1 MNKFLTGLKQ
11 LVSFLCGKRSHKVI
25 AAVLSVVVVLSVCAS
40 LIMPAMSATTDEAE
54 VLLGQSADVFSDF
67 SEDKGMKLTDEMIDS
82 TATVIEKSDDGNSV
96 TVQFNM
102 NYSCYDKTLITVS
115 DSSPYLYYYID
126 PRIKENMTAEQLQG
140 MTGRVG
146 DGSGGEIGDY
156 LIDFDNDRVIIRPDN
171 PAQLQEGFSGNVHF
185 NATVERKDNE
195 SGTTTEF
202 VIGTQTV
209 KVEGF
214 TEKKL
219 SIEKTGKLEADG
231 RTITWEV
238 TVDNPYV
245 VVTDGD
251 GNVTYEPNSLK
262 DYTVTDTM
270 FGGDTTVTS
279 TPAGAGTYD
288 SNTGTYTFGDVTD
301 TKITLTYQTTLTED
315 QLVTPR
321 NNNFDGYGEVT
332 NGVSLNKG
340 SDPVATGSA
349 TVPYELGYKIEKS
362 GEVDYSKNPV
372 EIIWTIK
379 ITNKYNLPVDDLK
392 LYDSMFAEYINGDVT
407 KIIVEPENVTASF
420 AENDNSKIVLKSEDE
435 NNKYTGDIT
444 IKYTT
449 QAKDGTTS
457 YNNESQLEKNVPFV
471 KTTASVSTIPFTFSK
486 YGTNETSG
494 DFNYWKISINNITLK
509 GSELNGYYIEDNNFS
524 DRVFVDWKG
533 LDSNNFKIFS
543 NLGQMSSDNYTIDE
557 NKLTFKGF
565 NENDTLSWISIEYWT
580 EPSNDLTGEDFTESF
595 TDHNDAEIFNEGGK
609 SFGTGSA
616 DVTWNPPE
624 PTTEPTDP
632 VETFGVNKK
641 YTNSNLVADENGLIE
656 IPWEI
661 ELWQQNGTFA
671 GKTVTDTVSVPSEIA
686 DVDHY
691 ITDEQFSN
699 IKVTANNS
707 DLPAEYYDI
716 TSVSTD
722 GKSVSFTITFAD
734 SEALADYSKIY
745 VTYSTTA
752 KVEGV
757 EKGQTVNFNNSVDFS
772 GTTSNPSYPYENVDT
787 SVAPYTKYDASVDV
801 SLQTPNGTTK
811 KTQLETVTLDGID
824 YYKVDYIITVNDK
837 NKFSSAFTLYDTF
850 PEGFGFYDQSGIRWE
865 CSNGYVAEDIA
876 HWTSGATYVRFATD
890 NDGNNYLAIT
900 LDPSYNIY
908 KSTLYYSLITPKDEF
923 DKKLE
928 AGGVEIVNRLRDEEG
943 LYPEVTQ
950 TQKFEEAIITKK
962 ELAKGSAGFISYQVD
977 VNPDGLALSRDGH
990 LILTDIM
997 KTADGDPSVIKA
1009 YLQSLEIYTKDSDG
1023 NYTVPLDSSQY
1034 NYVLDNNPEVET
1046 NEVTA
1051 SASDYSYNGA
1061 GSVSVNNAIAGANTT
1076 ISFKGNPNT
1085 KYATYIKDHSNT
1097 NLPLGNATDGY
1108 NGDNIIYSFTTD
1120 DDGYAEINFV
1130 LPNDLQSKFS
1140 LDLNTNWIG
1149 GGYTN
1154 PDADFSV
1161 ESITYEKS
1169 GTIPYT
1175 AKMVLTVPDEMPLR
1189 IQYKYMGINPD
1200 GLQGENG
1207 THSDESY
1214 SMTNTV
1220 NVQTSYISEDSKVDS
1235 DFIIDVQ
1242 SGASLT
1248 PVKGLVTLQKVDV
1261 GDYSVKL
1268 DADFNIYK
1276 YDVSS
1281 QTWLPAVSVS
1291 EDTSS
1296 GKTTHSVEWGA
1307 SADDSPE
1314 EISVTKEG
1322 YNIKLDEGFL
1332 YKLVEIRA
1340 PNGYVPVEV
1349 SNVVKYFSAGIY
1361 TGTVPDEAKNF
1372 TAVTASGELNIQNYK
1387 YISVGAKK
1395 VWADGSDTHSEVT
1408 VKLYQ
1413 SSTIM
1418 TGGFPEDL
1426 KEVEGSEQTLNS
1438 SNNWSCKWENLPN
1451 GTSDGKPI
1459 YYYVKEEAYTED
1471 GTQYTAFYVGNG
1483 LNSDGTVEITNTSGL
1498 AVKKIWHDYEGN
1510 ECTPAAVNIKFK
1522 VYRSTTWSLDGS
1534 LPADAVEW
1542 TAGDGYT
1549 DGYYILNE
1557 ANGWS
1562 MTFSKAEPFV
1572 EGDSSKPYY
1581 YYVVEDTSN
1590 LTDNK
1595 VSYIGNGSTS
1605 TGLIAIINKSTKI
1618 IAGEMPETGGPGTF
1632 AYTLTGGIIIICSAA
1647 AYVIRKR
1654 LLRE

>member
-219 SIEKTGKLEADG
+219 SIEKTGKLETDG

-279 TPAGAGTYD
+279 NPANAGTYD

-301 TKITLTYQTTLTED
+301 TKITLTYKTTLTED
-315 QLVTPR
+315 WLVTPR

-372 EIIWTIK
+372 EINWTIK

-509 GSELNGYYIEDNNFS
+509 GSDLNGYYIEDNNFS
-524 DRVFVDWKG
+524 DRVFVDWKD

-580 EPSNDLTGEDFTESF
+580 EPSNNLTGEDFTESF

-671 GKTVTDTVSVPSEIA
+671 GKTVTDTVSVPSDIA

-707 DLPAEYYDI
+707 DLPTEYYDI

-722 GKSVSFTITFAD
+722 GKSVSFTITFTD
-734 SEALADYSKIY
+734 NEVLADYSKIY

-1023 NYTVPLDSSQY
+1023 NYTVLLDPSQY
-1034 NYVLDNNPEVET
+1034 NYVLDNNPT
-1046 NEVTA
+1046 VTTTTKTIDLSNGNWSGNVGQSIWSLSNVSKGIYTIYVSGA
-1051 SASDYSYNGA
+1051 PNQSIDVYVKQNDVDIAENPHKLTLDDNGNGYFVTDLSQASDEFKLGLDFYLSDW
-1061 GSVSVNNAIAGANTT
+1061 SRPAITGIDKIT
-1076 ISFKGNPNT
+1076 
-1085 KYATYIKDHSNT
+1085 ATS
-1097 NLPLGNATDGY
+1097 
-1108 NGDNIIYSFTTD
+1108 
-1120 DDGYAEINFV
+1120 
-1130 LPNDLQSKFS
+1130 
-1140 LDLNTNWIG
+1140 G
-1149 GGYTN
+1149 GEY
-1154 PDADFSV
+1154 P
-1161 ESITYEKS
+1161 E
-1169 GTIPYT
+1169 YT

-1281 QTWLPAVSVS
+1281 QTWIPAVSVS

-1296 GKTTHSVEWGA
+1296 GKTTHSVTWGE
-1307 SADDSPE
+1307 SADDSPK

-1340 PNGYVPVEV
+1340 PNGYVSADE
-1349 SNVVKYFSAGIY
+1349 SKIVKYFSAGIY
-1361 TGTVPDEAKNF
+1361 TGTVPDDAKNF

-1426 KEVEGSEQTLNS
+1426 KEVVGSEQTLNS

-1557 ANGWS
+1557 DNGWS
-1562 MTFSKAEPFV
+1562 MTFSNAGPFV
-1572 EGDSSKPYY
+1572 EGDSSQPYY

>member
-1 MNKFLTGLKQ
+1 MKKFLTGLKQ

-171 PAQLQEGFSGNVHF
+171 PAQLQEGFSGNVYF

-209 KVEGF
+209 KVKGF

-245 VVTDGD
+245 VVTDDD

-262 DYTVTDTM
+262 DYTVKDEM

-315 QLVTPR
+315 WLVTPR

-340 SDPVATGSA
+340 SDPVASGSA

-372 EIIWTIK
+372 EINWTIK

-407 KIIVEPENVTASF
+407 KITVEPENVTASF
-420 AENDNSKIVLKSEDE
+420 AENDNSKIVLKSKDE

-509 GSELNGYYIEDNNFS
+509 GSDLNGYYIEDNNFS

-580 EPSNDLTGEDFTESF
+580 EPSNNLTEEDFTESF

-641 YTNSNLVADENGLIE
+641 YTDSNLVADENGLIE

-707 DLPAEYYDI
+707 DLPTEYYDI

-722 GKSVSFTITFAD
+722 GKSVSFTIKFAD
-734 SEALADYSKIY
+734 NEALAGYSKIY

-757 EKGQTVNFNNSVDFS
+757 EKGQTVNFNNSVNFNEK
-772 GTTSNPSYPYENVDT
+772 TSNPSYPYENVDT

-908 KSTLYYSLITPKDEF
+908 KSTLYYSLITPKAEF

-928 AGGVEIVNRLRDEEG
+928 AGGVEIVNSLRDEEG

-1023 NYTVPLDSSQY
+1023 NYTVLLDPSQY
-1034 NYVLDNNPEVET
+1034 NYVLDNNPT
-1046 NEVTA
+1046 VTTTTKTLDLSNGNWSGTVGQSVWSLA
-1051 SASDYSYNGA
+1051 NVSKGIYTIYVSGEANQSVDVYVKINGSD
-1061 GSVSVNNAIAGANTT
+1061 IT
-1076 ISFKGNPNT
+1076 GNP
-1085 KYATYIKDHSNT
+1085 HSLTLDENGKGSFVAD
-1097 NLPLGNATDGY
+1097 LSQATDGFTL
-1108 NGDNIIYSFTTD
+1108 GLDFYS
-1120 DDGYAEINFV
+1120 
-1130 LPNDLQSKFS
+1130 
-1140 LDLNTNWIG
+1140 
-1149 GGYTN
+1149 
-1154 PDADFSV
+1154 
-1161 ESITYEKS
+1161 S
-1169 GTIPYT
+1169 GTWNRVNITGIDKITATSGGEYPEYT

-1281 QTWLPAVSVS
+1281 QTWIPAVSVS

-1296 GKTTHSVEWGA
+1296 GKTTHSVTWGE

-1340 PNGYVPVEV
+1340 PNGYVSADE
-1349 SNVVKYFSAGIY
+1349 SKIVKYFSAGIY
-1361 TGTVPDEAKNF
+1361 TGTVPDDAKNF

-1426 KEVEGSEQTLNS
+1426 KEVVGFEQTLNS

-1459 YYYVKEEAYTED
+1459 YYYVKEEAYTEGD
-1471 GTQYTAFYVGNG
+1471 TQYTAFYVGNG

>member
-262 DYTVTDTM
+262 DYTVKDEM

-315 QLVTPR
+315 WLVTPR

-340 SDPVATGSA
+340 SDPVASGSA

-372 EIIWTIK
+372 EINWTIK

-407 KIIVEPENVTASF
+407 KITVEPENVTASF
-420 AENDNSKIVLKSEDE
+420 AENDNSKIVLKSKDE

-509 GSELNGYYIEDNNFS
+509 GSDLNGYYIEDNNFS

-580 EPSNDLTGEDFTESF
+580 EPSNNLTEEDFTESF

-734 SEALADYSKIY
+734 SEVLADYSKIY

-811 KTQLETVTLDGID
+811 KTQLETVTIEGIE
-824 YYKVDYIITVNDK
+824 YYKVNYLISVNGGS
-837 NKFSSAFTLYDTF
+837 NKFSGDHKIVDTF
-850 PEGFGFYDQSGIRWE
+850 PDGFEFYEPGGLQWTYLGNSYSANIVG
-865 CSNGYVAEDIA
+865 
-876 HWTSGATYVRFATD
+876 WTSGDAYPEFSD
-890 NDGNNYLAIT
+890 DGKSLTIIRNSNYLEAESQFT
-900 LDPSYNIY
+900 
-908 KSTLYYSLITPKDEF
+908 YSLITPKAEF

-928 AGGVEIVNRLRDEEG
+928 AGGVEIVNSLRDEEG

-1023 NYTVPLDSSQY
+1023 NYTVLLDPSQY
-1034 NYVLDNNPEVET
+1034 NYVLDNNPT
-1046 NEVTA
+1046 VTTTTKTLDLSNGNWSGTVGQSVWSLA
-1051 SASDYSYNGA
+1051 NVSKGIYTIYVSGEANQSVDVYVKINGSD
-1061 GSVSVNNAIAGANTT
+1061 IT
-1076 ISFKGNPNT
+1076 GNP
-1085 KYATYIKDHSNT
+1085 HSLTLDENGKGSFVAD
-1097 NLPLGNATDGY
+1097 LSQATDGFTL
-1108 NGDNIIYSFTTD
+1108 GLDFYS
-1120 DDGYAEINFV
+1120 
-1130 LPNDLQSKFS
+1130 
-1140 LDLNTNWIG
+1140 
-1149 GGYTN
+1149 
-1154 PDADFSV
+1154 
-1161 ESITYEKS
+1161 S
-1169 GTIPYT
+1169 GTWNRVNITGIDKITATSGGEYPEYT

-1281 QTWLPAVSVS
+1281 QTWIPAVSVS

-1296 GKTTHSVEWGA
+1296 GKTTHSVTWGE

-1340 PNGYVPVEV
+1340 PNGYVSADE
-1349 SNVVKYFSAGIY
+1349 SKIVKYFSAGIY
-1361 TGTVPDEAKNF
+1361 TGTVPDDAKNF

-1426 KEVEGSEQTLNS
+1426 KEVVGFEQTLNS

-1459 YYYVKEEAYTED
+1459 YYYVKEEAYTEGD
-1471 GTQYTAFYVGNG
+1471 TQYTAFYVGNG